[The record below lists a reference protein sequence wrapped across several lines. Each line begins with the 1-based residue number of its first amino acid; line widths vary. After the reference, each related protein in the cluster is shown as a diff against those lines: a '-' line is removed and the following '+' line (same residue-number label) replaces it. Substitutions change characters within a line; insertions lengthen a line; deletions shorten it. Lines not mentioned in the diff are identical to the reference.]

1 LNNIYVT
8 VLALAFSAAALGQST
23 SVDPS
28 ARARPAAPMTT
39 GEDKGKAAAPS
50 ENPAGGTQP
59 DMKRADPA
67 SRQEASGKAE
77 IKHRKKLHRKAANP
91 AKLNADKGNQKP
103 EEGK

>member
-28 ARARPAAPMTT
+28 AKARPAAPMT
-39 GEDKGKAAAPS
+39 EDKGKAAAPS

-59 DMKRADPA
+59 DMKPSAPP

-77 IKHRKKLHRKAANP
+77 IKHRKKLRKKAASP
-91 AKLNADKGNQKP
+91 ARLDADKGNQKP